1 MLSGRDLQGKW
12 MINIPPVLHLRKSNS
27 YPNFCAHIFLSF
39 KVLATGSFFLSCLI
53 AILLMIFYL
62 KSYLNVNY
70 QGKKR
75 TFTLIDIRSPLT
87 NNLLPDDSELTA
99 NEIISYKAKITY
111 K

>member
-1 MLSGRDLQGKW
+1 
-12 MINIPPVLHLRKSNS
+12 MINIPPVLYLRKSNS
-27 YPNFCAHIFLSF
+27 YPNFYAHIFLSI
-39 KVLATGSFFLSCLI
+39 KLLATKSFFLSCLI
-53 AILLMIFYL
+53 AILLIFYL

-75 TFTLIDIRSPLT
+75 TFTLIDIRPPLT
-87 NNLLPDDSELTA
+87 NNLLPNDSEFTA